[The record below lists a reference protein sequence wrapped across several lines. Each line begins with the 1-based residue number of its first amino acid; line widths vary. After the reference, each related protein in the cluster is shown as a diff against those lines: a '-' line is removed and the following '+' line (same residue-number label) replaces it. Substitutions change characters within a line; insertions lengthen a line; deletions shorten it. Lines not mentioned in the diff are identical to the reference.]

1 MATFMSEIS
10 RLKLSNQQMTIST
23 VVLDRISIQ
32 SERGIGLGLSSCR
45 REGVVP
51 GPKDSKNNNKISQF
65 YQFFDTSCVWS
76 HLHPFDEKNVL
87 ENKFKLDKKI
97 AKQTQHV
104 VSYILSDSNFI
115 SVFSFFCYIYFMFLF
130 HNYLLFLIL
139 YLIFLLFS
147 TFKFLFYRIHFVF

>member
-1 MATFMSEIS
+1 MHFNWCFLLIFSISHHLTHSATSVGDNLGFDMATFMSEIS

-115 SVFSFFCYIYFMFLF
+115 SVFSFF
-130 HNYLLFLIL
+130 
-139 YLIFLLFS
+139 
-147 TFKFLFYRIHFVF
+147 